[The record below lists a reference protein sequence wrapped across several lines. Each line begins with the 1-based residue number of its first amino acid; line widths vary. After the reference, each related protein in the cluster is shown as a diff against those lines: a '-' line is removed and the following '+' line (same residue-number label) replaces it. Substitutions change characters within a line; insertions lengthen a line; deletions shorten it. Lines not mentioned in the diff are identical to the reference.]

1 MIFNNDIT
9 IYLKDKIDEKAFG
22 NILVGEG
29 LTKISI
35 EIQNSGKSNIYHLFK
50 FGDKVDLTNIT
61 YYYNMIGLDT
71 ENSCIYIT
79 KIFSFKE
86 VSKSTLVKPAAA
98 LANSYMFNNAITKSN
113 NVIKDILN
121 NVIKDIKDISEEK
134 DFIESAKEILF
145 KEKILDEVYDKSKE
159 YKKNIEKYEANTD
172 DIIEKIEEKE
182 KTEPYNLFIIK
193 HFIKYVIDK
202 YKEENISSE
211 DNSANENNEDN
222 KNITTNPFITNGE

>member
-61 YYYNMIGLDT
+61 YYYNMIGLDI

-79 KIFSFKE
+79 KILE
-86 VSKSTLVKPAAA
+86 VSKSTLGKPAAA

-193 HFIKYVIDK
+193 HFIKFVIDK

-222 KNITTNPFITNGE
+222 KNITSNPFITNGE